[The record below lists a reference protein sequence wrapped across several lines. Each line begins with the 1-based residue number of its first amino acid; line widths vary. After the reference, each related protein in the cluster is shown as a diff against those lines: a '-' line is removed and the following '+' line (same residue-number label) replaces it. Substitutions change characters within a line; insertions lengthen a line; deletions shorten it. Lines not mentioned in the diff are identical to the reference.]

1 MAKVSLLSNVSTYS
15 YDRFNDERGQLFTV
29 WKQSD
34 LSEISFNHDKVAVSN
49 KNVLRGLHTDKAWKL
64 ITCLHGKIQLVVVN
78 YKQDSSEY
86 LNHMSIILD
95 SDSEYKT
102 SVLVPPGYL
111 NGHLVLSE
119 QAVFFYKW
127 SYEGNYPDVKDQI
140 SVNWADPKIGIN
152 WLVDNPVLSER
163 DKNTPLL

>member
-49 KNVLRGLHTDKAWKL
+49 KNVLRGLHTDKALKL

-86 LNHMSIILD
+86 LDHMSIILD

-127 SYEGNYPDVKDQI
+127 SYVGNYPDVKDQI

>member
-49 KNVLRGLHTDKAWKL
+49 KNVLRGLHTDKALKL

-86 LNHMSIILD
+86 LDHMSIILD

-127 SYEGNYPDVKDQI
+127 SYQGNYPDVQDQI

>member
-86 LNHMSIILD
+86 LDHMSIILD

-127 SYEGNYPDVKDQI
+127 SYVGNYPDVKDQI